1 MLTILIESCP
11 HYIQAAEERRRQ
23 FEREQQESLAAREKR
38 AAEVRA
44 KKVSLAPDCEKA
56 E

>member
-1 MLTILIESCP
+1 MSIYYL
-11 HYIQAAEERRRQ
+11 QAAEERRSQ
-23 FEREQQESLAAREKR
+23 FEREQKESLAARERR

-44 KKVSLAPDCEKA
+44 KKVRLAPNCEQA

>member
-1 MLTILIESCP
+1 MYP
-11 HYIQAAEERRRQ
+11 QAAEERRRQ
-23 FEREQQESLAAREKR
+23 FEREQLETLAARERR

-44 KKVSLAPDCEKA
+44 KKVSLAPDLDKA